1 MDEGSLPLPPFT
13 GYDEKSQR
21 DYHLALR
28 GNSLNPMIDA
38 ATPLLGMVMRLSTM
52 NSQTMPEHL
61 FAQVVTDVQAVE
73 QLLQEQGYEPGV
85 IISFRYILCTFID
98 EAALGNGWS
107 NKNEWIKQ
115 SLLVHFHNEAWG
127 GEKVFIL
134 LERLIREPKRY
145 QDLLEFLWLCFSLGF
160 RGRYKVAAQ
169 DQGKF
174 EQIYRRLYHVLHKLR
189 GDAPFPLL
197 HQDKKTQGGRYQLI
211 SRLTIKHIFVVAL
224 SCWRC
229 FTCSICCGW
238 TARRRTSCTS

>member
-1 MDEGSLPLPPFT
+1 MD
-13 GYDEKSQR
+13 
-21 DYHLALR
+21 
-28 GNSLNPMIDA
+28 
-38 ATPLLGMVMRLSTM
+38 
-52 NSQTMPEHL
+52 
-61 FAQVVTDVQAVE
+61 QAVIAGPFP
-73 QLLQEQGYEPGV
+73 Q
-85 IISFRYILCTFID
+85 R
-98 EAALGNGWS
+98 
-107 NKNEWIKQ
+107 
-115 SLLVHFHNEAWG
+115 SLG

-145 QDLLEFLWLCFSLGF
+145 RDLLEFLWLCFSLGF

-169 DQGKF
+169 DQGEF

-197 HQDKKTQGGRYQLI
+197 HQTKTRGGRYQLI